1 MPTETNLASLHVSL
15 PKGQRDFVEGEAA
28 RTGCTTASEY
38 VRGLIRDA
46 QRARAEEM
54 LEQELLEGLNS
65 GPATAMTKAD
75 WVQLRAAV
83 RKSAAKK
90 KNGKSS

>member
-1 MPTETNLASLHVSL
+1 MSIETKIASLHVSL

-46 QRARAEEM
+46 QRARAQEM
-54 LEQELLEGLNS
+54 LEQKLLAGLNS
-65 GPATAMTKAD
+65 GPATAMTKED
-75 WVQLRAAV
+75 WAQLRAAV
-83 RKSAAKK
+83 RKRAAKK